1 MTSVSG
7 DALSGNEE
15 YAGYYLVEGSIGKD
29 TLTDRNGN
37 SASIEVGMEV
47 TAKIVTQEKRIL
59 YYLLEKIDFF

>member
-7 DALSGNEE
+7 DVLTGNEE

-29 TLTDRNGN
+29 PLTDRNGN

-59 YYLLEKIDFF
+59 YYLLEKIDLF